1 MLSVDEVC
9 CILLQRACECER
21 VHYIGSDAGVH

>member
-9 CILLQRACECER
+9 TLLQRACECER